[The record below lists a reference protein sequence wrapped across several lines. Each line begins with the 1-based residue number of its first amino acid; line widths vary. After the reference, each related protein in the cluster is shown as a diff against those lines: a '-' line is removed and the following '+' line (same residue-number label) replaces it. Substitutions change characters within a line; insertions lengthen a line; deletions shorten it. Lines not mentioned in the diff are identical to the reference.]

1 MESARVQTGGVLIWG
16 GGGVFWG
23 GRRWN
28 HMAREVVWGTAG
40 MRAPNW
46 GIRNKHIGCQQSKL
60 VSG

>member
-46 GIRNKHIGCQQSKL
+46 GIRNKHIGC
-60 VSG
+60 